1 MLDRVGG
8 FMSDAGLARAFP
20 PRTLGRRRGYPD
32 GLSDEQIRLEA
43 RIVCCCDAWSAMT
56 TTRSYREA
64 MLIAAAVAE
73 MRRCAGAQFD
83 PAS

>member
-1 MLDRVGG
+1 
-8 FMSDAGLARAFP
+8 
-20 PRTLGRRRGYPD
+20 
-32 GLSDEQIRLEA
+32 
-43 RIVCCCDAWSAMT
+43 MT

-83 PAS
+83 PRVVEALLECVGLSARSGAADDPPSALAA

>member
-1 MLDRVGG
+1 
-8 FMSDAGLARAFP
+8 
-20 PRTLGRRRGYPD
+20 
-32 GLSDEQIRLEA
+32 
-43 RIVCCCDAWSAMT
+43 MT